1 MTNKNKKRPTG
12 YRAPAKARAEAE
24 AQPPARRGLFDSLF
38 SPRVAGAT
46 SMPSIRASLS
56 RGVVT
61 VASSPTIVATAI
73 AIVLIEWLVLVAVGY
88 QGPFALLIN
97 QLGVPP
103 VGTFSDLNL
112 STSVFGLRT
121 GFIALLGF
129 VIVRSIILAV
139 MTALVVD
146 QLQTGATSRWSL
158 VRALRVLP
166 VAVAVNVASVGLLV
180 VSSFLG
186 PLLGSGF
193 GLLILIAA
201 IVAGVYLFGFATTIA
216 ATEDRRMPEVLGR
229 SARAGR
235 LPGAGNLTFAAIYV
249 LAAIA
254 ILAIPGKPGSLVGV
268 NPSIG
273 AWVLNLAVALA
284 HAAVLAALAFR
295 YLSIA
300 GEVPEAPPR
309 PTPQQQRER
318 RRR

>member
-1 MTNKNKKRPTG
+1 VSNKNKKRSTG
-12 YRAPAKARAEAE
+12 YRAPAKAPAE
-24 AQPPARRGLFDSLF
+24 PAARKGFLDSLL
-38 SPRVAGAT
+38 SPRAAGVAST
-46 SMPSIRASLS
+46 PSVRASLS

-61 VASSPTIVATAI
+61 VASSPAIVATAI
-73 AIVLIEWLVLVAVGY
+73 SLLLLEWLVLIAFGY

-129 VIVRSIILAV
+129 ILVRSIVLSIL
-139 MTALVVD
+139 TALVVD
-146 QLQTGATSRWSL
+146 QLEVGTTSRWSV
-158 VRALRVLP
+158 VRAAKIIP
-166 VAVAVNVASVGLLV
+166 VAAAVNVASVGLLV

-193 GLLILIAA
+193 GLLILMAA
-201 IVAGVYLFGFATTIA
+201 LVGGVYLLGFATTIA
-216 ATEDRRMPEVLGR
+216 ATEDRRLPDVLGR
-229 SARAGR
+229 SVRAGR

-249 LAAIA
+249 LTAIA
-254 ILAIPGKPGSLVGV
+254 ILAIPGKPGSLVDV

-273 AWVLNLAVALA
+273 AWILALMVSLG
-284 HAAVLAALAFR
+284 HVVVLAALAFR

-300 GEVPEAPPR
+300 DEVPEAPPR
-309 PTPQQQRER
+309 PAPQPRGR
-318 RRR
+318 RR

>member
-1 MTNKNKKRPTG
+1 VTNKKRKRPTG
-12 YRAPAKARAEAE
+12 YRAPAKPQPE
-24 AQPPARRGLFDSLF
+24 PPARKGILDSLF

-46 SMPSIRASLS
+46 STPTIRASLA

-61 VASSPTIVATAI
+61 VAASPAIVATAI
-73 AIVLIEWLVLVAVGY
+73 AIMLLEWLVLIAFGY

-129 VIVRSIILAV
+129 IVVRSIVLSIL
-139 MTALVVD
+139 TALVVD
-146 QLQTGATSRWSL
+146 QLEVGTTSRWSV
-158 VRALRVLP
+158 VRAAKILP

-193 GLLILIAA
+193 GLLILMAA
-201 IVAGVYLFGFATTIA
+201 LVGGVYLLGFATTIA
-216 ATEDRRMPEVLGR
+216 ATEDRRMPDVLGR
-229 SARAGR
+229 SVRAGR

-249 LAAIA
+249 LTAVA
-254 ILAIPGKPGSLVGV
+254 ILAIPGKPGSLVDV

-273 AWVLNLAVALA
+273 AWILVLVVSLGHVT
-284 HAAVLAALAFR
+284 VLAGLAFR
-295 YLSIA
+295 YLSA
-300 GEVPEAPPR
+300 ADEVPEAPPR
-309 PTPQQQRER
+309 PAPRASAR
-318 RRR
+318 RR

>member
-1 MTNKNKKRPTG
+1 VTNKNKKRATG
-12 YRAPAKARAEAE
+12 YRAPAKAEPE
-24 AQPPARRGLFDSLF
+24 PAARKGFLDSLF
-38 SPRVAGAT
+38 SPRVAGST
-46 SMPSIRASLS
+46 SMPTIRSSLS

-61 VASSPTIVATAI
+61 VASSPAIVGTAI
-73 AIVLIEWLVLVAVGY
+73 AIMLLEWLVFIGFGY

-112 STSVFGLRT
+112 STSVFGLQT

-129 VIVRSIILAV
+129 IVVRSIVLSI

-146 QLQTGATSRWSL
+146 QLEAGGASRWSV
-158 VRALRVLP
+158 VRAARILP

-193 GLLILIAA
+193 GLLILMAA
-201 IVAGVYLFGFATTIA
+201 LVGGVYLLGFATTIA
-216 ATEDRRMPEVLGR
+216 ATEDRRMPDALGR
-229 SARAGR
+229 SVRAGR

-254 ILAIPGKPGSLVGV
+254 LLAIPGKPGSLVGV

-273 AWVLNLAVALA
+273 AWVLALAVSLA
-284 HAAVLAALAFR
+284 HVAVLAALAFR

-300 GEVPEAPPR
+300 DEVPEAPTRPAPR
-309 PTPQQQRER
+309 SRGR
-318 RRR
+318 RR